1 MKFRQRYKRMLPWIF
16 SKLHYILHQSFP
28 GGSVSKEFACNA
40 EDFLQCRRPRFD
52 PWVEKIVWRRKW
64 QPTPVFLPEKSHGE
78 RSLAGYS
85 PWVTRVGH
93 SLATEHH
100 HHKTTTIHSDL
111 CGLRWNEIKE
121 LHIIPHQNPPS
132 PLLTVSTNQ
141 CFKKKNKKNSM
152 NLLSESRRSQSSIF
166 VEQQE
171 INIWSLSQIPGTK
184 LLKALGFPEWCVFC
198 V

>member
-52 PWVEKIVWRRKW
+52 PGVEKIVWRRKW
-64 QPTPVFLPEKSHGE
+64 QPTLVFLPEKSHGE

-141 CFKKKNKKNSM
+141 CFKKKKKTLWTSH
-152 NLLSESRRSQSSIF
+152 LSLA
-166 VEQQE
+166 
-171 INIWSLSQIPGTK
+171 SLNHPFLWNNRK
-184 LLKALGFPEWCVFC
+184 
-198 V
+198 